1 MSKKVKYI
9 SLCNDLMSKYI
20 LGSQERIE
28 YVIDFLTSLLGLDSL
43 EFKGVKVLNSVKLT
57 KERIKEKGFESDIL
71 VKTKDKIIYN
81 LEIQNVDNKNS
92 RVKNTMYVM
101 RVFGGKLKNGENY
114 DKTKPVFQIVV
125 MNDKDYKNRNNE
137 LARELVVCSK
147 DRCGNYIDEYFKIF
161 IVDINCEVDYTKV
174 DKRLLGWLLLF
185 RANTFKEANDCIKYN
200 EMLRGVIEDMKK
212 YASEDYVQDYTIRD
226 KLYRSDI
233 NSAKREG
240 RNEGIELGRNEGM
253 ELGRNKTLLEN
264 AYKMFEKGIDIN
276 DIEEITGIN
285 IKEELGNKY
294 ENAYMLKQSKPNISK
309 VRETKAKYND
319 PESMPKE
326 INKFNSKGV
335 SYKAKLKIKK

>member
-20 LGSQERIE
+20 LGSQERVR
-28 YVIDFLTSLLGLDSL
+28 YVVDFLTSLLGLDSL

-137 LARELVVCSK
+137 LVSELVVCSK

-233 NSAKREG
+233 NSAKMEG
-240 RNEGIELGRNEGM
+240 RNEGMDYANLIMAQKLRDRDM
-253 ELGRNKTLLEN
+253 EPS
-264 AYKMFEKGIDIN
+264 
-276 DIEEITGIN
+276 EIVEVTGIPLD
-285 IKEELGNKY
+285 KVLS
-294 ENAYMLKQSKPNISK
+294 LKKNEHVM
-309 VRETKAKYND
+309 VREEKTKYN
-319 PESMPKE
+319 EVE
-326 INKFNSKGV
+326 IPQKDISNSK
-335 SYKAKLKIKK
+335 L